1 MYTTMAAPNAHR
13 FSFEEGGHTPTTFSH
28 PPPQSPEPERHEHRR
43 LSDTSSASSRVQSP
57 RSAISPPGPSETSD
71 QQLPKQPLP
80 SPRGGRSLSLAQI
93 AGPIKR
99 KPLSLT
105 ASPLATRYSSPRLPE
120 LYEDLQRPEQRFAR
134 SVSLDS
140 PTLYEF
146 PGQSNLA
153 SSSLR
158 VVERAPSLDSSRH
171 LSSPA
176 AQEDG
181 AEEDV
186 QLRNIIE
193 RNPAASQTPHAHA
206 HEPSG
211 RLSARTVSVASQESD
226 YDQFEYTHLYS
237 PGLEQEA
244 EGKPATHVNT
254 NTKAMSFISRKQP
267 PPHLD
272 LGSPIESVP
281 ESPVRTARDS
291 NLNKPLPKSPA
302 SSKLGAFF
310 GWAASPSRS
319 SVTEFSDDRALSPAS
334 QNPVTVVTESEPY
347 DVPLSPKS
355 PSAYSNDD
363 LHSPAIQ
370 YCESYLQ
377 TPADSTTS
385 LVQIEEMEDE
395 LKAIG
400 AELAASIR
408 REMDLEDL
416 VDRMQEQVNS
426 AQVPGRRTSDYF
438 SDSGYSSARFS
449 EYDHAKEEV
458 SQVQRRAEQ
467 ERAQLRL
474 ELTTKLQEERTMRRL
489 LDQQIQELQQK
500 ASEVDVAQ
508 LGNAEASDRVKE
520 LEATCEDLTRRLAEE
535 KESKSNFED
544 LLAALKSELQTASNE
559 RDNLRDEIVPQ
570 LRMRVEGLE
579 AEAAENARLAYDTSK
594 MQQELETLRSQ
605 TAETS
610 KMQQEIESLRSRD
623 ADTSRLQQEVEI
635 LRSQTA
641 DASQMRREIEALRSL
656 NSETSKMQQEL
667 EALRS
672 QNVELKQTGT
682 RMSMAL
688 SRSASVTAGSLK
700 NKNRPVSL
708 SRSNS
713 TRPGPASTEPREVLA
728 DRLKDVEAQ
737 RDALHSALRSLLERQ
752 ELQNR
757 ENAKRIRQ
765 LEMER
770 DRLLTAS
777 PKKAGY
783 ERDVSNLREEINV
796 LRRRAEEAI
805 EQKWQVE
812 KGLGGLKMDLDRAE
826 EEIATLRILLREND
840 ILVPESLLRA
850 SGSHEERV
858 APVTS
863 ASLEKAYKDLQDA
876 YAEALERIKQL
887 EESAGSDERVQFAIQ
902 RLEQSLSTAV
912 SERDDA
918 RSEASSFKTRLENM
932 EASEKWQVEKGLG
945 GLKMDLDRAEEEIAT
960 LRILLRENDILVP
973 ESLLRASGSHEER
986 VAPVTSASLE
996 KAYKDLQ
1003 DAYAEAL
1010 ERIKQLEESAGSD
1023 ERVQFAIQRLEQSLS
1038 TAVSERDDARSE
1050 ASSFKTRLENME
1062 ASEKQQFGVEQDLA
1076 DQLQESA
1083 RRVEELAQQVRSQL
1097 DVNAAL
1103 RSRLATTIARGEA
1116 EQRLSTERIA
1126 GMQSRLRALEEQ
1138 VVHAQTG
1145 AEERVARH
1153 EEELAMLKDAHSHQL
1168 QRIRDNAGIL
1178 RSPRHF
1184 PSKSPLSPMFSL
1196 RSVSS
1201 PNNLKSPRMSTPLLS
1216 PYGTARPDI
1225 RRSANSLDGSD
1236 GTITQQV
1243 EVLKGRVA
1251 ELEGALAAADAE
1263 MQEVV
1268 GRMNIAQI
1276 EVMNLQEQREEAVRE
1291 TRRLQRVIEEERMR
1305 VFEERF
1311 RGLSTE
1317 VR

>member
-1 MYTTMAAPNAHR
+1 M
-13 FSFEEGGHTPTTFSH
+13 
-28 PPPQSPEPERHEHRR
+28 
-43 LSDTSSASSRVQSP
+43 
-57 RSAISPPGPSETSD
+57 
-71 QQLPKQPLP
+71 
-80 SPRGGRSLSLAQI
+80 
-93 AGPIKR
+93 
-99 KPLSLT
+99 
-105 ASPLATRYSSPRLPE
+105 
-120 LYEDLQRPEQRFAR
+120 
-134 SVSLDS
+134 
-140 PTLYEF
+140 
-146 PGQSNLA
+146 
-153 SSSLR
+153 
-158 VVERAPSLDSSRH
+158 
-171 LSSPA
+171 
-176 AQEDG
+176 
-181 AEEDV
+181 
-186 QLRNIIE
+186 
-193 RNPAASQTPHAHA
+193 
-206 HEPSG
+206 
-211 RLSARTVSVASQESD
+211 
-226 YDQFEYTHLYS
+226 
-237 PGLEQEA
+237 
-244 EGKPATHVNT
+244 
-254 NTKAMSFISRKQP
+254 
-267 PPHLD
+267 
-272 LGSPIESVP
+272 
-281 ESPVRTARDS
+281 
-291 NLNKPLPKSPA
+291 
-302 SSKLGAFF
+302 
-310 GWAASPSRS
+310 
-319 SVTEFSDDRALSPAS
+319 SPAS

-363 LHSPAIQ
+363 LHSPAMQ

-508 LGNAEASDRVKE
+508 LGNAETSDRVKE

-623 ADTSRLQQEVEI
+623 ADTSRLQQEIEI

-641 DASQMRREIEALRSL
+641 DASQMQREIEALRSL

-667 EALRS
+667 ETLRS
-672 QNVELKQTGT
+672 QNAELKQTGT

-850 SGSHEERV
+850 SGSHEEQV

-887 EESAGSDERVQFAIQ
+887 EESAGSDERMQFAIQ

-912 SERDDA
+912 SEREDA

-932 EASEKWQVEKGLG
+932 Q
-945 GLKMDLDRAEEEIAT
+945 
-960 LRILLRENDILVP
+960 
-973 ESLLRASGSHEER
+973 
-986 VAPVTSASLE
+986 
-996 KAYKDLQ
+996 
-1003 DAYAEAL
+1003 
-1010 ERIKQLEESAGSD
+1010 
-1023 ERVQFAIQRLEQSLS
+1023 
-1038 TAVSERDDARSE
+1038 
-1050 ASSFKTRLENME
+1050 
-1062 ASEKQQFGVEQDLA
+1062 ASEKQQFAVEQDLA

-1236 GTITQQV
+1236 GTMTQQV

>member
-1 MYTTMAAPNAHR
+1 MAAPNDHR
-13 FSFEEGGHTPTTFSH
+13 FSFEGGRTPSERLHYHPHPNAPVSSSH
-28 PPPQSPEPERHEHRR
+28 HPQSPEPERHEHRR
-43 LSDTSSASSRVQSP
+43 LSDTSSASSEVLSP
-57 RSAISPPGPSETSD
+57 RSAVLPLGPRETSE
-71 QQLPKQPLP
+71 QLRLQSFSELPSQVPNQQPLP
-80 SPRGGRSLSLAQI
+80 SPRSGRSLSLAQI
-93 AGPIKR
+93 ASPIKR

-146 PGQSNLA
+146 PGQNNLVA

-158 VVERAPSLDSSRH
+158 VVERAPSFDSSH

-176 AQEDG
+176 SEQFGEQPASAALD

-186 QLRNIIE
+186 HIRNIVD
-193 RNPAASQTPHAHA
+193 RNPAASQTPHAH
-206 HEPSG
+206 EPSG
-211 RLSARTVSVASQESD
+211 RLGAETASVASQESD
-226 YDQFEYTHLYS
+226 YDQLEFAHLYS
-237 PGLEQEA
+237 PGPEQEA
-244 EGKPATHVNT
+244 EGKPTTHTNT
-254 NTKAMSFISRKQP
+254 NTKTMSFVSRKAP

-272 LGSPIESVP
+272 LGSPIESVL
-281 ESPVRTARDS
+281 ESPIRTARDS

-319 SVTEFSDDRALSPAS
+319 SVTEFSDDRAYSPALSRAS
-334 QNPVTVVTESEPY
+334 QNPVTVVTESY

-377 TPADSTTS
+377 TPADSTIS

-395 LKAIG
+395 LKAIS

-416 VDRMQEQVNS
+416 VDRMQEQVSN

-458 SQVQRRAEQ
+458 SQIQRRAEQ
-467 ERAQLRL
+467 EKAQLRL
-474 ELTTKLQEERTMRRL
+474 ELTTKLSEERTMRRL
-489 LDQQIQELQQK
+489 LDQQIQELQQR

-508 LGNAEASDRVKE
+508 LGNAEAGDRVKE
-520 LEATCEDLTRRLAEE
+520 LEATCEDLTHRLAEE
-535 KESKSNFED
+535 KESKRNLED

-579 AEAAENARLAYDTSK
+579 AEAAENAKLAYDTSK
-594 MQQELETLRSQ
+594 MQQEIEALRSQ

-610 KMQQEIESLRSRD
+610 RMQQEIESLRSRD
-623 ADTSRLQQEVEI
+623 ADTSKLQQEMEI

-641 DASQMRREIEALRSL
+641 DSSQMQREIEALRSL

-667 EALRS
+667 ESLRS
-672 QNVELKQTGT
+672 QNAELKQTGT

-700 NKNRPVSL
+700 NKNRPMSL

-713 TRPGPASTEPREVLA
+713 TRPGPASSTEPREVLA

-783 ERDVSNLREEINV
+783 EREVSNLREEINV
-796 LRRRAEEAI
+796 LRCRAEEAI

-826 EEIATLRILLREND
+826 EEIATLRILLKEND
-840 ILVPESLLRA
+840 ILVPESLARA
-850 SGSHEERV
+850 GSSHEEGV

-863 ASLEKAYKDLQDA
+863 ASLEKAYKELQDA
-876 YAEALERIKQL
+876 YTEALERITQL
-887 EESAGSDERVQFAIQ
+887 EESASSDERMQLAIQ

-918 RSEASSFKTRLENM
+918 LSEASSYWTQLENM
-932 EASEKWQVEKGLG
+932 Q
-945 GLKMDLDRAEEEIAT
+945 
-960 LRILLRENDILVP
+960 
-973 ESLLRASGSHEER
+973 
-986 VAPVTSASLE
+986 
-996 KAYKDLQ
+996 
-1003 DAYAEAL
+1003 
-1010 ERIKQLEESAGSD
+1010 
-1023 ERVQFAIQRLEQSLS
+1023 
-1038 TAVSERDDARSE
+1038 
-1050 ASSFKTRLENME
+1050 
-1062 ASEKQQFGVEQDLA
+1062 ASEKQQFAVEQDLA
-1076 DQLQESA
+1076 DQLHESA

-1097 DVNAAL
+1097 DANATL

-1153 EEELAMLKDAHSHQL
+1153 EEELAMLKDAHSNQL
-1168 QRIRDNAGIL
+1168 QRLRDNAGIL

-1201 PNNLKSPRMSTPLLS
+1201 PNNLKSPRMSTPHLS
-1216 PYGTARPDI
+1216 PYGTTRPDLG
-1225 RRSANSLDGSD
+1225 RSATSPPDGSD
-1236 GTITQQV
+1236 GTMTQQV
-1243 EVLKGRVA
+1243 EALKGRVA
-1251 ELEGALAAADAE
+1251 ELEGALAAADTE

-1291 TRRLQRVIEEERMR
+1291 TRKLQRLIEEERMR
-1305 VFEERF
+1305 VFEKKF

>member
-146 PGQSNLA
+146 PGQSNLLA

-186 QLRNIIE
+186 QLRNIVE
-193 RNPAASQTPHAHA
+193 RNPAASQTPHA

-237 PGLEQEA
+237 PGPEQEA

-254 NTKAMSFISRKQP
+254 NTKTMSFISRKQP

-355 PSAYSNDD
+355 PSAYSNED
-363 LHSPAIQ
+363 LHSPAMQ

-449 EYDHAKEEV
+449 EYDHAKEEM
-458 SQVQRRAEQ
+458 SQIQRRAEQ

-500 ASEVDVAQ
+500 ASEVDVAE

-623 ADTSRLQQEVEI
+623 ADTSRLQQEIEI

-672 QNVELKQTGT
+672 QNAELKQTGT

-713 TRPGPASTEPREVLA
+713 TRPGAASTEPREVLA

-863 ASLEKAYKDLQDA
+863 ASLEKAYKDLQNA

-887 EESAGSDERVQFAIQ
+887 EESAGSDERMQLAIQ

-912 SERDDA
+912 SEREDA
-918 RSEASSFKTRLENM
+918 RSEVSSFKTRLENM
-932 EASEKWQVEKGLG
+932 Q
-945 GLKMDLDRAEEEIAT
+945 
-960 LRILLRENDILVP
+960 
-973 ESLLRASGSHEER
+973 
-986 VAPVTSASLE
+986 
-996 KAYKDLQ
+996 
-1003 DAYAEAL
+1003 
-1010 ERIKQLEESAGSD
+1010 
-1023 ERVQFAIQRLEQSLS
+1023 
-1038 TAVSERDDARSE
+1038 
-1050 ASSFKTRLENME
+1050 
-1062 ASEKQQFGVEQDLA
+1062 ASEKQQFAVEQDLA

-1216 PYGTARPDI
+1216 PHGTARPDI

-1236 GTITQQV
+1236 GTMTQQV

>member
-1 MYTTMAAPNAHR
+1 MAAPDDHR
-13 FSFEEGGHTPTTFSH
+13 FSFEGGHTPHHTNAPVSSSSH
-28 PPPQSPEPERHEHRR
+28 PQSPEPEPERHGHRR
-43 LSDTSSASSRVQSP
+43 LSDTSSASSELLSP
-57 RSAISPPGPSETSD
+57 RSAVLPLGPQETSD
-71 QQLPKQPLP
+71 QLLPSQLPKQPLP
-80 SPRGGRSLSLAQI
+80 SPRSGRSLSLAQI
-93 AGPIKR
+93 SGPIKR

-105 ASPLATRYSSPRLPE
+105 ASPLAIRYSSPRLPD
-120 LYEDLQRPEQRFAR
+120 LYEDLPRPEQRFAR
-134 SVSLDS
+134 SISLDS

-146 PGQSNLA
+146 PGQGNLLA

-158 VVERAPSLDSSRH
+158 AVERAPSLDGSH

-176 AQEDG
+176 SEQFGQQPASPALD

-186 QLRNIIE
+186 HLRNIVE
-193 RNPAASQTPHAHA
+193 RNPAASQTPHAH
-206 HEPSG
+206 EPSG
-211 RLSARTVSVASQESD
+211 RLSAETASVTTQESD
-226 YDQFEYTHLYS
+226 YDQLEFAHLYS
-237 PGLEQEA
+237 PGPEHEA
-244 EGKPATHVNT
+244 EGKPTTQINT
-254 NTKAMSFISRKQP
+254 NTKTMSFISRKAP

-272 LGSPIESVP
+272 LGSPIESAP
-281 ESPVRTARDS
+281 ESPIRTARDS

-319 SVTEFSDDRALSPAS
+319 SVTEFSDDRAYSPGPSPAS
-334 QNPVTVVTESEPY
+334 QNPVTVVTESYGAPF
-347 DVPLSPKS
+347 SPES
-355 PSAYSNDD
+355 PSAFSNED

-377 TPADSTTS
+377 TPADSTIS

-395 LKAIG
+395 LKAIS

-416 VDRMQEQVNS
+416 VDRMQEQVNN

-458 SQVQRRAEQ
+458 SQIQRRAEQ
-467 ERAQLRL
+467 EKAQLHL

-579 AEAAENARLAYDTSK
+579 AQAAENAKLAYDTSK
-594 MQQELETLRSQ
+594 MQQEIESLRSQ

-610 KMQQEIESLRSRD
+610 KMQQEIE
-623 ADTSRLQQEVEI
+623 
-635 LRSQTA
+635 
-641 DASQMRREIEALRSL
+641 
-656 NSETSKMQQEL
+656 EL
-667 EALRS
+667 ESLRS
-672 QNVELKQTGT
+672 QNAELKQTGT

-700 NKNRPVSL
+700 NKNRPMSL

-826 EEIATLRILLREND
+826 EEIATLRSLLKEND
-840 ILVPESLLRA
+840 ILVPESLARA
-850 SGSHEERV
+850 SSSHEERV

-876 YAEALERIKQL
+876 YTEALDRIKQL
-887 EESAGSDERVQFAIQ
+887 EESADSDERMQIAIQ

-918 RSEASSFKTRLENM
+918 RYEANTYKT
-932 EASEKWQVEKGLG
+932 
-945 GLKMDLDRAEEEIAT
+945 
-960 LRILLRENDILVP
+960 
-973 ESLLRASGSHEER
+973 
-986 VAPVTSASLE
+986 
-996 KAYKDLQ
+996 
-1003 DAYAEAL
+1003 
-1010 ERIKQLEESAGSD
+1010 QLETM
-1023 ERVQFAIQRLEQSLS
+1023 Q
-1038 TAVSERDDARSE
+1038 
-1050 ASSFKTRLENME
+1050 
-1062 ASEKQQFGVEQDLA
+1062 ASEKQQFAVEQDLA

-1097 DVNAAL
+1097 DANATL
-1103 RSRLATTIARGEA
+1103 RSRLATTLARGEA

-1126 GMQSRLRALEEQ
+1126 GMQNRLRALEEQ

-1153 EEELAMLKDAHSHQL
+1153 EEELAMLKDAHSSQL
-1168 QRIRDNAGIL
+1168 QRLRDNAGVL

-1196 RSVSS
+1196 RSMSS
-1201 PNNLKSPRMSTPLLS
+1201 NNNLKSPRMSTPLLS
-1216 PYGTARPDI
+1216 PYGTRPDLK
-1225 RRSANSLDGSD
+1225 RSVTSPLDGSAD
-1236 GTITQQV
+1236 TMTQQV
-1243 EVLKGRVA
+1243 ETLKGRVA

-1291 TRRLQRVIEEERMR
+1291 TRKLQRLIEEERMK
-1305 VFEERF
+1305 VFEEKF
-1311 RGLSTE
+1311 RALSTE

>member
-146 PGQSNLA
+146 PGQSNLLA

-186 QLRNIIE
+186 QLRNIVE
-193 RNPAASQTPHAHA
+193 RNPAASQTPHAH
-206 HEPSG
+206 EPNG

-226 YDQFEYTHLYS
+226 YDRFEYTHLYS
-237 PGLEQEA
+237 PGPEQEA

-254 NTKAMSFISRKQP
+254 NTKTMSFISRKQP

-508 LGNAEASDRVKE
+508 LGNTEASDRVKE

-594 MQQELETLRSQ
+594 MQQE
-605 TAETS
+605 
-610 KMQQEIESLRSRD
+610 IESLRSRD
-623 ADTSRLQQEVEI
+623 ADTSRLQQEIEI

-672 QNVELKQTGT
+672 QNAELKQTGT

-700 NKNRPVSL
+700 NKNRPMSL

-826 EEIATLRILLREND
+826 EEIATLRILLKEND

-887 EESAGSDERVQFAIQ
+887 EESAGSDERMQLAIQ

-912 SERDDA
+912 LEREDA

-932 EASEKWQVEKGLG
+932 QASERQ
-945 GLKMDLDRAEEEIAT
+945 
-960 LRILLRENDILVP
+960 
-973 ESLLRASGSHEER
+973 
-986 VAPVTSASLE
+986 
-996 KAYKDLQ
+996 
-1003 DAYAEAL
+1003 
-1010 ERIKQLEESAGSD
+1010 
-1023 ERVQFAIQRLEQSLS
+1023 QFA
-1038 TAVSERDDARSE
+1038 
-1050 ASSFKTRLENME
+1050 
-1062 ASEKQQFGVEQDLA
+1062 VEQDLA

-1083 RRVEELAQQVRSQL
+1083 RRVEELALQVRSQL

-1236 GTITQQV
+1236 GTMTQQV